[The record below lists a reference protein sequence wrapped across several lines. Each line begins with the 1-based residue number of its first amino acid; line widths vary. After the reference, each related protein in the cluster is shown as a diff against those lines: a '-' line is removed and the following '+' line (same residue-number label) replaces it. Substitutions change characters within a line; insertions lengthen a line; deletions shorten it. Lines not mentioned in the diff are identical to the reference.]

1 MASSKDK
8 LPLIV
13 KKQSAHG
20 GKEKKGARMTNTA
33 ACDSTR
39 AEEGRRCYSWLE
51 DYLQRLEGKEAYRE
65 FQERYYG
72 TPEYYALVPSLAA

>member
-1 MASSKDK
+1 
-8 LPLIV
+8 
-13 KKQSAHG
+13 
-20 GKEKKGARMTNTA
+20 MTNTA
-33 ACDSTR
+33 ACDNTR

-72 TPEYYALVPSLAA
+72 TPEYYALVASLAA